1 MINMISM
8 IEMEEEINMIDT
20 RIEAERIN
28 MDLVEDKEVTQ
39 DKKLKEKEVTVNKRM
54 LPNSQMIKVQINMKD
69 IIL

>member
-20 RIEAERIN
+20 RIEVERIN

-39 DKKLKEKEVTVNKRM
+39 DKKLKEKEVTVNKKM
-54 LPNSQMIKVQINMKD
+54 LPNSQMIKAQSNMKD